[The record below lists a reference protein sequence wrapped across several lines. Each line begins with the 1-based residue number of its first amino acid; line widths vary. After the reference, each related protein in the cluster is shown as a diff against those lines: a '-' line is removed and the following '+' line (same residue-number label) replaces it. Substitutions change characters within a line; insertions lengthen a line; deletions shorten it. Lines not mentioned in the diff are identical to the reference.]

1 MAWNELGG
9 KVLSF
14 YKDRYQ
20 NMIGGPKPS
29 EYPPL
34 DEMFP
39 RLIQFS
45 DEVYG
50 LYGLK
55 RDLLYGK
62 VGTEERIAL
71 ICRCIEEGNQCAGE
85 VMDRF
90 GNILPSQIAAA
101 AGISIQ
107 RPFMPAGGGRVL
119 FAEFEEPA
127 EIRVYQSAIEK
138 AGKAMETYHL
148 EPYFCNISIEE
159 ILIAHELF
167 HWLEMERKDSIFT
180 RNYQINLWQLG
191 PYRHRSRLASLSEI
205 TAMSFAKRLT
215 GLPFSPYMLD
225 VFLSY
230 AYQPDIG
237 GALYYEVCQ
246 AAAQLGVALDE
257 PKK

>member
-1 MAWNELGG
+1 MAWNELSG

-20 NMIGGPKPS
+20 NMAGRPKPS

-39 RLIQFS
+39 ILVQFS

-62 VGTEERIAL
+62 IGPEERISL
-71 ICRCIEEGNQCAGE
+71 IRRCIEEGDRYAGR

-101 AGISIQ
+101 AGIAIQ

-138 AGKAMETYHL
+138 AGKAMETFHL
-148 EPYFCNISIEE
+148 EPYFRNIPIEE

-167 HWLEMERKDSIFT
+167 HWFETEQKDSVFT
-180 RNYQINLWQLG
+180 RNYQIDLWRFG
-191 PYRHRSRLASLSEI
+191 PYHHRSRLASLSEI

-237 GALYYEVCQ
+237 GMLYHEVCQ
-246 AAAQLGVALDE
+246 AAAQLETSADE
-257 PKK
+257 SGK